1 MRVGLL
7 GAGRIGALHAET
19 LVGLAPV
26 EALLVAD
33 ADPARAGQVAS
44 KVGDPAV
51 AVAGAADVFDAGVDA
66 VVVATPTFAHADL
79 VCAAVRARVPVF
91 CEKPVALD
99 VAGTRAVLDRAVAA
113 GVPLQVGFQ
122 RRFDAGCLALRG
134 AVRSGRLGWLH
145 TVRSCT
151 SDPAPPAASYLATSG
166 GIFRDCGVHDYDAVR
181 WVTGREVV
189 RVFAT
194 GANRGADFFAAAGDV
209 DTAVAVLTLDDGT
222 LAVCTA
228 TRYNGAGYDV
238 RLEACGSTGT
248 MVAGLDERSPLVP
261 AGRGPGWP
269 VGQATVGPT
278 YASFADRFRD
288 AYAAQLST
296 FLDVAAGRADNPCDG
311 AEALE
316 ALLVAEAAELSRREC
331 RPVTVEEVRA

>member
-19 LVGLAPV
+19 LVGLAAV

-33 ADPARAGQVAS
+33 ADAARARQVAA
-44 KVGDPAV
+44 KVGEPAV
-51 AVAGAADVFDAGVDA
+51 AVRGVADVLDAGVDA
-66 VVVATPTFAHADL
+66 VVVAAPTFAHADL
-79 VCAAVRARVPVF
+79 IGAAVRAAVPVF

-99 VAGTRAVLDRAVAA
+99 VAGTRAVLDQVATA

-122 RRFDAGCLALRG
+122 RRFDAGCQ
-134 AVRSGRLGWLH
+134 AVREATRSGRLGWLH
-145 TVRSCT
+145 MIRSCT
-151 SDPAPPAASYLATSG
+151 SDPTPPAASYVATSG

-189 RVFAT
+189 SVFAT
-194 GANRGADFFAAAGDV
+194 GANRGAEFFAAAGDV

-238 RLEACGSTGT
+238 RLEACGSAGS
-248 MVAGLDERSPLVP
+248 MVAGLDER
-261 AGRGPGWP
+261 
-269 VGQATVGPT
+269 T
-278 YASFADRFRD
+278 YAGFADRFHD
-288 AYAAQLST
+288 AYVAQLGT
-296 FLDVAAGRADNPCDG
+296 FLEVAAGRADNPCDG

-316 ALLVAEAAELSRREC
+316 ALLVAEAAELSRREG

>member
-19 LVGLAPV
+19 LVGLGAV
-26 EALLVAD
+26 EALLIAD
-33 ADPARAGQVAS
+33 ADDARARQVAT
-44 KVGDPAV
+44 KVGEPAV
-51 AVAGAADVFDAGVDA
+51 AVGGVAEVFHAGVEA

-79 VCAAVRARVPVF
+79 IGAAMRARVPVF

-99 VAGTRAVLDRAVAA
+99 VAGTRRVLDQVAAA

-122 RRFDAGCLALRG
+122 RRFDAGCQ
-134 AVRSGRLGWLH
+134 AVREAARSGRLGWLH

-166 GIFRDCGVHDYDAVR
+166 GIFRDCGVHDFDMVR

-189 RVFAT
+189 SVFAT
-194 GANRGADFFAAAGDV
+194 GGNRGADFFAAAGDV
-209 DTAVAVLTLDDGT
+209 DTAAAVLTLDDGT

-238 RLEACGSTGT
+238 RLEACGSAAT
-248 MVAGLDERSPLVP
+248 MVAGLDERSPLVSTSGEP
-261 AGRGPGWP
+261 RWPMGQPYAG
-269 VGQATVGPT
+269 
-278 YASFADRFRD
+278 FADRFRD

-296 FLDVAAGRADNPCDG
+296 FLEVAAGRAENPCDG

-316 ALLVAEAAELSRREC
+316 ALLVAEAAELSRRDG
-331 RPVTVEEVRA
+331 RLVTVEEVRV

>member
-19 LVGLAPV
+19 LVGLAAV

-33 ADPARAGQVAS
+33 ADAARARQVAA
-44 KVGDPAV
+44 KVGEPAV
-51 AVAGAADVFDAGVDA
+51 AVCGVAEVFDAGVDA
-66 VVVATPTFAHADL
+66 VVVAAPTFAHADL
-79 VCAAVRARVPVF
+79 IGAAVRAAVPVF

-99 VAGTRAVLDRAVAA
+99 VAGTRAVLDKVARA
-113 GVPLQVGFQ
+113 GVALQVGFQ
-122 RRFDAGCLALRG
+122 RRFDAGCQ
-134 AVRSGRLGWLH
+134 AVREAARSGRLGWLH
-145 TVRSCT
+145 TIRSCT
-151 SDPAPPAASYLATSG
+151 SDPTPPGASYLATSG
-166 GIFRDCGVHDYDAVR
+166 GIFRDCGVHDYDVVR

-189 RVFAT
+189 SVFAT
-194 GANRGADFFAAAGDV
+194 GANRGADFFAAVDDV

-238 RLEACGSTGT
+238 RLEACGSAGS
-248 MVAGLDERSPLVP
+248 MVAGLDERTPLVP
-261 AGRGPGWP
+261 AGGEPAW
-269 VGQATVGPT
+269 QAYTG
-278 YASFADRFRD
+278 FADRFHD
-288 AYAAQLST
+288 AYVAQLST
-296 FLDVAAGRADNPCDG
+296 FLEVAAGRADNPCDG

-316 ALLVAEAAELSRREC
+316 ALLVAEAAELSRREG

>member
-19 LVGLAPV
+19 LVGLTPV
-26 EALLVAD
+26 DALLIAD
-33 ADPARAGQVAS
+33 ADPARARQVAT
-44 KVGDPAV
+44 KVGEPAV
-51 AVAGAADVFDAGVDA
+51 AMPGVAEVLDAGVGA
-66 VVVATPTFAHADL
+66 VVVAAPTFAHAEL
-79 VCAAVRARVPVF
+79 IGAAVRARVPVL
-91 CEKPVALD
+91 CEKPVAPD
-99 VAGTRAVLDRAVAA
+99 VAGTRAVLDQVAVA

-122 RRFDAGCLALRG
+122 RRFDAGCLTVRA
-134 AVRSGRLGWLH
+134 AARSGRLGWLH
-145 TVRSCT
+145 TIRSCT

-166 GIFRDCGVHDYDAVR
+166 GIFRDCGVHDFDAVR

-189 RVFAT
+189 SVFAT
-194 GANRGADFFAAAGDV
+194 GANRGADFFAAVDDV

-238 RLEACGSTGT
+238 RLEVCGSEGS
-248 MVAGLDERSPLVP
+248 MVAGLDERSPLVT
-261 AGRGPGWP
+261 ASGEPGWP
-269 VGQATVGPT
+269 VGQATVGLS

-288 AYAAQLST
+288 AYVAQLRT
-296 FLDVAAGRADNPCDG
+296 FLDVADGRADNPCDG

-316 ALLVAEAAELSRREC
+316 ALLVAEAADRSWREA
-331 RPVTVEEVRA
+331 RPVTVEEVRR

>member
-19 LVGLAPV
+19 LAGLAAV
-26 EALLVAD
+26 DRLLIAD
-33 ADPARAGQVAS
+33 ADPARARQVAT
-44 KVGDPAV
+44 KVGEPAV
-51 AVAGAADVFDAGVDA
+51 AMPGVAEVFDAGVDA
-66 VVVATPTFAHADL
+66 VVVAAPTFAHAEL
-79 VCAAVRARVPVF
+79 IGLAARARVPVL
-91 CEKPVALD
+91 CEKPVAPD
-99 VAGTRAVLDRAVAA
+99 VAGTRAVLDQVAVA

-122 RRFDAGCLALRG
+122 RRFDAGCLAVRE
-134 AVRSGRLGWLH
+134 AARSGRLGWLH

-166 GIFRDCGVHDYDAVR
+166 GIFRDCGVHDFDAVR

-189 RVFAT
+189 SVFAT
-194 GANRGADFFAAAGDV
+194 GANRGADFFAAMDDV
-209 DTAVAVLTLDDGT
+209 DTAVTVLTLDDGT

-238 RLEACGSTGT
+238 RLEACGSAGT
-248 MVAGLDERSPLVP
+248 VVAGLDEHSPLVSTS
-261 AGRGPGWP
+261 GEPGWP
-269 VGQATVGPT
+269 VGQP
-278 YASFADRFRD
+278 YAGFADRFRD
-288 AYAAQLST
+288 AYVAQLRT

-316 ALLVAEAAELSRREC
+316 ALLVAEAADRSWREG
-331 RPVTVEEVRA
+331 RPVTVAEVRQ